1 MNIVHL
7 SIIHI
12 TTFSNMN
19 STDIPITIPNP
30 REPMSITITANQT
43 HREHPDHP
51 SNYER
56 AKHSDHFYP
65 SHLSQ
70 QFQLL

>member
-12 TTFSNMN
+12 TIFSNMN

-43 HREHPDHP
+43 H
-51 SNYER
+51 N
-56 AKHSDHFYP
+56 SDT
-65 SHLSQ
+65 
-70 QFQLL
+70 